1 MAQDANSKGPNDKP
15 ASRTT
20 SASSTTKLKALEKEV
35 LQLRAAKAI
44 VEQEVKSMRN
54 AIDSGW
60 ASIEFDPSGKIL
72 GANQNFIS
80 AMGYG
85 SEKEIVGRHHR
96 IFCDKEYAASEEY
109 ATFWTDLALGKVS
122 SGEFRR
128 VSKDGNDVW
137 IQASYTPIKNESGQ
151 VLKVIKIAADI
162 TAVKA
167 ERQALQHAIDSG
179 WASIEFDPQGNIL
192 WANENFVSAMG
203 YVSKEDIT
211 GQHHRIF
218 CEPEYANSPEYTNF
232 WSELAQGAVKSGEF
246 KRLKKDRSDVWIQA
260 SYTPVTDR
268 TGQVVKVIKIA
279 ADISDVVAERQA
291 NEQVLEEA
299 VDGVVTINGKT
310 KEIIFMNKSAE
321 RMWGYQR
328 EEVLGQ
334 NIKVLVP
341 DEVKAPHDSY
351 VDANLKTGVN
361 KIVGL
366 GREVE
371 IQRKDG
377 SRFWAFLSL
386 TKVKVGEDI
395 LYTAFAKDIT
405 AERNEKLK
413 NEQILEQA
421 VDAVV
426 TINGRSKEIMFMN
439 KSAEKLWGYSREE
452 VLGKNIKVLVPDE
465 VKAPH
470 DGYVDANINTG
481 VNKIVGRGR
490 EVEVQRKD
498 GTRIWADLSLS
509 KVEIDGEVF
518 YTGFAKNIQ
527 AQKSILEELKR
538 VVGVAAGEGDLS
550 ARIDT
555 KGLQGDWLALSTSMN
570 ELLGSIADPI
580 IEIKGLMAELAARNL
595 QNEFTL
601 DVKGDIKELG
611 DAYNGAVNQLNE
623 LMLDLSEVANL
634 VAASGEEL
642 LTKSDQMQA
651 TTQEVASAIQEM
663 AEGAHQQAQQTDDA
677 SKLVEGV
684 LKTANDMS
692 SRADLINKA
701 AENGQESAKNG
712 LATVKM
718 VVENMSKIEVS
729 AHVTQE
735 SIEVLTERSEEI
747 ARTLN
752 VITDIAAQTNLLAL
766 NAAIEAARAGEA
778 GRGFAVVA
786 EEIRKLAEDS
796 RKSAVD
802 IQKVVTAVQKDIN
815 QASKAIGEMSESVKS
830 GNQASKEAED
840 VFESIGVST
849 NETFNLSQQIRSAAT
864 EQKEAIND
872 TVKNIEMIVVV
883 SEETAA
889 GTEEIATSSKDF
901 SAGMEEVNAT
911 SKQLAAAANE
921 LNDGVSKFKLKK

>member
-1 MAQDANSKGPNDKP
+1 
-15 ASRTT
+15 
-20 SASSTTKLKALEKEV
+20 
-35 LQLRAAKAI
+35 
-44 VEQEVKSMRN
+44 
-54 AIDSGW
+54 
-60 ASIEFDPSGKIL
+60 
-72 GANQNFIS
+72 
-80 AMGYG
+80 
-85 SEKEIVGRHHR
+85 
-96 IFCDKEYAASEEY
+96 
-109 ATFWTDLALGKVS
+109 
-122 SGEFRR
+122 
-128 VSKDGNDVW
+128 
-137 IQASYTPIKNESGQ
+137 IKNKEDQ
-151 VLKVIKIAADI
+151 VDRVIKIA
-162 TAVKA
+162 
-167 ERQALQHAIDSG
+167 S
-179 WASIEFDPQGNIL
+179 
-192 WANENFVSAMG
+192 
-203 YVSKEDIT
+203 
-211 GQHHRIF
+211 
-218 CEPEYANSPEYTNF
+218 
-232 WSELAQGAVKSGEF
+232 
-246 KRLKKDRSDVWIQA
+246 
-260 SYTPVTDR
+260 
-268 TGQVVKVIKIA
+268 
-279 ADISDVVAERQA
+279 DISTVVAERQA
-291 NEQVLEEA
+291 NEKVLEEA

-310 KEIIFMNKSAE
+310 KEILFMNKSAE
-321 RMWGYQR
+321 RMWGYNR
-328 EEVLGQ
+328 EEVLGE
-334 NIKVLVP
+334 NIKILVP
-341 DEVKAPHDSY
+341 MEHQSKHDKY
-351 VDANLKTGVN
+351 VDDNLTTGVN
-361 KIVGL
+361 KIVGT

-377 SRFWAFLSL
+377 SRFWAFLSI
-386 TKVKVGEDI
+386 TKVKIGEDV
-395 LYTAFAKDIT
+395 LYTAFAKDVT
-405 AERNEKLK
+405 SERNEKLK

-421 VDAVV
+421 VDGVV
-426 TINGRSKEIMFMN
+426 TINGKTKEILFMNSAAENMWGYDREEVLGQNIKVLVPTEHQSNHDGYVDANLKTGVNKIVGSGREVEIQRKDGSKFWAFLSISKVEIGGEVLYTAFAKDITAERNEKIKNEQILEQAVDGVVTINGKTKEILFMN
-439 KSAEKLWGYSREE
+439 KSAEKLWGYKREE
-452 VLGKNIKVLVPDE
+452 MLGKNIRELVPDE
-465 VKAPH
+465 HKTPH
-470 DGYVDANINTG
+470 DGYVDANIKTG

-509 KVEIDGEVF
+509 KVEIDGEIF

-527 AQKSILEELKR
+527 AQKSILEEVNR
-538 VVGVAAGEGDLS
+538 VVKIAAEEGDLS

-555 KGLQGDWLALSTSMN
+555 TGLEGDWLALSSSMN
-570 ELLGSIADPI
+570 ELLSNIADPI
-580 IEIKGLMAELAARNL
+580 IEFKGLMSELAARDL
-595 QNEFTL
+595 SNEFTL
-601 DVKGDIKELG
+601 DVKGDIKALG
-611 DAYNGAVNQLNE
+611 DAYNDAVNQLND

-634 VAASGEEL
+634 VASSGEEL

-684 LKTANDMS
+684 LRTANDMS

-701 AENGQESAKNG
+701 AETGQESAKNG

-718 VVENMSKIEVS
+718 VVENMGKIEGS
-729 AHVTQE
+729 AGVTQK

-802 IQKVVTAVQKDIN
+802 IQKVVTAVQKDIT
-815 QASKAIGEMSESVKS
+815 QASKAIGEMSASVTS

-840 VFESIGVST
+840 VFQSIGQST
-849 NETFNLSQQIRSAAT
+849 NETFNLSQQILTAAT
-864 EQKEAIND
+864 EQKEAINN